1 MHGRQGGRQP
11 VALAPSILNSSDL
24 TRIAES
30 LAALEAAGADY
41 VHLDVM
47 DGHFVPNITFGAPV
61 VASIRAA
68 TRLPLD
74 VHLMITQPERYVAAF
89 VEAGADIL
97 TIHVEATY
105 HPHRVLQAIREM
117 GARAGLAVN
126 PGTPLANAQELLPV
140 CDLVLLMS
148 VNPGFGGQTFIP
160 LTLQRVRAMRGEID
174 ARGAPVLLEVDGGI
188 SARNAG
194 MVRAAGADILVAGT
208 AVFGDERG
216 VGAALSALREAA
228 DRV

>member
-1 MHGRQGGRQP
+1 MHSRQGGRQP
-11 VALAPSILNSSDL
+11 VALAPSILNSDL
-24 TRIAES
+24 ARIAES

-74 VHLMITQPERYVAAF
+74 VHLMIAQPERYVAAF

-97 TIHVEATY
+97 TIHVEATF
-105 HPHRVLQAIREM
+105 HPHRVLQAIREL
-117 GARAGLAVN
+117 GARSGLAVN
-126 PGTPLANAQELLPV
+126 PGTPLAHAQELLPV
-140 CDLVLLMS
+140 CDLMLLMS

-160 LTLQRVRAMRGEID
+160 PALQRVRAMRADID

-188 SARNAG
+188 SVRNAG
-194 MVRAAGADILVAGT
+194 TVRAAGADVLVAGT

-216 VGAALSALREAA
+216 VGAALAALREAA
-228 DRV
+228 ESV